1 MDLIDMIFI
10 EKSITMLEIVVLLM
24 LYEPNRKKQMI
35 NSCLDVGMAYNHS
48 HLNYT

>member
-1 MDLIDMIFI
+1 MDFIDMIFI
-10 EKSITMLEIVVLLM
+10 EKSITVLEIVVLLM

-35 NSCLDVGMAYNHS
+35 NSCYVGLASNHS